1 MINTEKARLAK
12 EARNGSDFKAPV
24 VETKKNDVTAKKK
37 TNGKVVRSASIKEEA
52 GVVEKAVEKVA
63 EPIPA
68 KVITNGRKNSSN
80 SAAENNGHVNGT
92 KATVNKKILLKRSS
106 KNESYSEEDEIQ
118 VIKKLNNS

>member
-12 EARNGSDFKAPV
+12 EARNGSDVKAPTI

-37 TNGKVVRSASIKEEA
+37 TNGKVVRSASIKEE
-52 GVVEKAVEKVA
+52 VEKAVEKVA
-63 EPIPA
+63 EPLPA

-92 KATVNKKILLKRSS
+92 KATANKKIMLKRSS

-118 VIKKLNNS
+118 VIKLIKHTI

>member
-1 MINTEKARLAK
+1 MAK